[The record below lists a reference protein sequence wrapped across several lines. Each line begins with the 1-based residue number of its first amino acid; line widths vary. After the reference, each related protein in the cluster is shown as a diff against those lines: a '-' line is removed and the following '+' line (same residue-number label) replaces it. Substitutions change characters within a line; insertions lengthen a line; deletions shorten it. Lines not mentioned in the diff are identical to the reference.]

1 MTPPSAEPVARTVL
15 VTGGGSGIGAAVAA
29 TLTAD
34 GLQVCV
40 AGRRREPLEEVAAAT
55 GAHPVSVDV
64 SEPTGAAAAVEAC
77 LTRFGRLDG
86 LVVSSGTGAG
96 GTVLEQTLE
105 RWNRVIAT
113 NLTGT
118 FLLCQAALE
127 PLIQTRGAIVTVS
140 SLAGLRADPGS
151 AAYCSSKAGMIMLTQ
166 CIALDYGPLG
176 VRANCVCPGWIATEM
191 ADAAMDELGE
201 LRSVDRQS
209 AYELAVADVPARRAG
224 RAQEAAAAVAWLVSP
239 AASYVNGAVLTVDG
253 GAAVVDAGTLAFA
266 PHRRAG
272 QPPEAE
278 TRGE

>member
-1 MTPPSAEPVARTVL
+1 MTPPAAEPVARTVL

-40 AGRRREPLEEVAAAT
+40 AGRRSGPLEEVAAAT

-64 SEPTGAAAAVEAC
+64 SEPTGATAAVEAC
-77 LTRFGRLDG
+77 LTRFGRLDA

-127 PLIQTRGAIVTVS
+127 PLIQSRGAIVTVS
-140 SLAGLRADPGS
+140 SLAGLRADPAS
-151 AAYCSSKAGMIMLTQ
+151 VAYCSSKAGMIMLTQ

-201 LRSVDRQS
+201 LRSVDRQG

-272 QPPEAE
+272 QSPEAE

>member
-1 MTPPSAEPVARTVL
+1 VTTTDSFANKTVL

-29 TLTAD
+29 TLAAD
-34 GLQVCV
+34 GVQVCI
-40 AGRRREPLEEVAAAT
+40 AGRRREPLNDIAAAT

-64 SEPTGAAAAVEAC
+64 SEPSGAAAAVDGC
-77 LTRFGRLDG
+77 LERFGRLDG
-86 LVVSSGTGAG
+86 LVVSSGTGGG

-127 PLIQTRGAIVTVS
+127 SLIQTRGAIVTVA

-166 CIALDYGPLG
+166 CIAVDYGSLG

-201 LRSVDRQS
+201 LRSVDRQR
-209 AYELAVADVPARRAG
+209 AYELAVADVPARRPG

-272 QPPEAE
+272 ESPADE
-278 TRGE
+278 TRGA